1 MTGERKDGLMIRVDE
16 MRTGL
21 DLTFFSTLILKLFYA
36 EMINTKHTNAKDCL
50 QKNTKDFKLRK
61 YQNLE

>member
-1 MTGERKDGLMIRVDE
+1 
-16 MRTGL
+16 
-21 DLTFFSTLILKLFYA
+21 
-36 EMINTKHTNAKDCL
+36 MINTKHTNAKDCL